1 MTERSLAD
9 RPFFP
14 KDSMARLIWTPDRL
28 RDFAQRWNN
37 LAPVDDIGEEFGLS
51 VPSVYQ
57 HASKLGL
64 PRRTWFPTIS
74 FAEFDVRLRSLG
86 GYRDITRAEAAAL
99 GPLPLSAPLPPR
111 PSTYTPRS
119 C

>member
-1 MTERSLAD
+1 M
-9 RPFFP
+9 P
-14 KDSMARLIWTPDRL
+14 KLVWTPARIQ
-28 RDFAQRWNN
+28 RFTQHWQDFAPIH
-37 LAPVDDIGEEFGLS
+37 LIGEEFGLS
-51 VPSVYQ
+51 ELSVCQQASRLSLPPRRYVPS
-57 HASKLGL
+57 
-64 PRRTWFPTIS
+64 TT
-74 FAEFDVRLRSLG
+74 FAEFDVRLRNLG